1 MKFNI
6 KPLKFDLW
14 NNIWLTKRILRKQ
27 NIEQTCPPFVLII
40 LEDHPNAHGVE
51 VGATAIF
58 KQLAQVVIHE
68 QVEAMDA
75 NL

>member
-1 MKFNI
+1 MKVVWGSFS
-6 KPLKFDLW
+6 
-14 NNIWLTKRILRKQ
+14 
-27 NIEQTCPPFVLII
+27 
-40 LEDHPNAHGVE
+40 EDHPNAQGVE

-68 QVEAMDA
+68 HVETMDA